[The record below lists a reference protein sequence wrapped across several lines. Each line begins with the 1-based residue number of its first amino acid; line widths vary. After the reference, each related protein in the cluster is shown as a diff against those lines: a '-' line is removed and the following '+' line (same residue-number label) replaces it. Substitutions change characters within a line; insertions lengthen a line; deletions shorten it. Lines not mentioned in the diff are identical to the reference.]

1 MYVQYVDINTFIQ
14 TCIHIIY
21 IPCIHTYIHIR
32 IYIYIYIYGIYFAI
46 YKLRKIDAIWAELGK
61 LLSKSNFR

>member
-1 MYVQYVDINTFIQ
+1 MYVQYVYINTFVH
-14 TCIHIIY
+14 TCIHI
-21 IPCIHTYIHIR
+21 TYIHPYT
-32 IYIYIYIYGIYFAI
+32 YIYIYIFGIYFAI